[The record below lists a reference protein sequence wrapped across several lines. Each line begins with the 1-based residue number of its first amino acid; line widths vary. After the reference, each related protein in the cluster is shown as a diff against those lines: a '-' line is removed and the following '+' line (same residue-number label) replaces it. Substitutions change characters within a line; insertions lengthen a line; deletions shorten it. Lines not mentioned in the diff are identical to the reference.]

1 MNLKSCSKGT
11 LLKRIQDLEKI
22 RTFGLV
28 WENKPEA
35 VAEFCKNNLPVL
47 KENKALSI
55 NNNGIEN
62 ILIEGDSFH
71 ALSVLNYSHKSK
83 IDLIYIDPP
92 YNTGKKRE
100 FKYNDHWVDEND
112 SFKHSKWLSFMEK
125 RLVLAKNLLKE
136 TGTIFIAI
144 NDYEYAPLKL
154 LCDQIFTER
163 NFVASIC
170 WKSRDSISNDLLI
183 SKNHNYHLVYSK
195 NFSVLYKNKKAF
207 RLEKDLKGFSNPD
220 NDPRG
225 PWKSNPID
233 GPGGARKGNP
243 FYKFLGIEGFWRV
256 SKETMQEMYEDGLI
270 IKTKKALKQKYFL
283 SDAEQSGGETPSTWW
298 DDIGTTTHGTK
309 ELANIIGPNDF
320 NNPKPLSLLCKIIEL
335 AAPKNGI
342 ILDFMAG
349 SGTTGHAVM
358 IMNSLDNGK
367 RRFILNTNNEEQI
380 CTSICYPRLKNAI
393 KGYKSKKGKKEKGL
407 GGNLRFFST
416 DFVDASQTD
425 ANKRKLTLKA
435 SEILCLKENTFI
447 NKINTAD
454 FKLFEGECSFTG
466 IIFNNNKINAFK
478 KAISKINKP
487 ITIYIFSFGDDTFD
501 DEFKDL
507 KKTFTLSPIPEA
519 ILRVY
524 RSIFSK

>member
-163 NFVASIC
+163 NFV
-170 WKSRDSISNDLLI
+170 
-183 SKNHNYHLVYSK
+183 
-195 NFSVLYKNKKAF
+195 
-207 RLEKDLKGFSNPD
+207 
-220 NDPRG
+220 
-225 PWKSNPID
+225 
-233 GPGGARKGNP
+233 
-243 FYKFLGIEGFWRV
+243 V
-256 SKETMQEMYEDGLI
+256 S
-270 IKTKKALKQKYFL
+270 
-283 SDAEQSGGETPSTWW
+283 
-298 DDIGTTTHGTK
+298 
-309 ELANIIGPNDF
+309 
-320 NNPKPLSLLCKIIEL
+320 
-335 AAPKNGI
+335 
-342 ILDFMAG
+342 
-349 SGTTGHAVM
+349 
-358 IMNSLDNGK
+358 
-367 RRFILNTNNEEQI
+367 
-380 CTSICYPRLKNAI
+380 
-393 KGYKSKKGKKEKGL
+393 
-407 GGNLRFFST
+407 
-416 DFVDASQTD
+416 
-425 ANKRKLTLKA
+425 
-435 SEILCLKENTFI
+435 
-447 NKINTAD
+447 
-454 FKLFEGECSFTG
+454 
-466 IIFNNNKINAFK
+466 
-478 KAISKINKP
+478 
-487 ITIYIFSFGDDTFD
+487 
-501 DEFKDL
+501 
-507 KKTFTLSPIPEA
+507 
-519 ILRVY
+519 
-524 RSIFSK
+524 

>member
-1 MNLKSCSKGT
+1 MRVKGGNNYIQFVDDLLNINRLSKT
-11 LLKRIQDLEKI
+11 KYQEENYELLFFDNFNDLHIELSKKEEE
-22 RTFGLV
+22 FGL
-28 WENKPEA
+28 
-35 VAEFCKNNLPVL
+35 C
-47 KENKALSI
+47 
-55 NNNGIEN
+55 
-62 ILIEGDSFH
+62 
-71 ALSVLNYSHKSK
+71 
-83 IDLIYIDPP
+83 
-92 YNTGKKRE
+92 R
-100 FKYNDHWVDEND
+100 
-112 SFKHSKWLSFMEK
+112 M
-125 RLVLAKNLLKE
+125 
-136 TGTIFIAI
+136 IAG
-144 NDYEYAPLKL
+144 YA
-154 LCDQIFTER
+154 
-163 NFVASIC
+163 
-170 WKSRDSISNDLLI
+170 W
-183 SKNHNYHLVYSK
+183 
-195 NFSVLYKNKKAF
+195 
-207 RLEKDLKGFSNPD
+207 
-220 NDPRG
+220 

-447 NKINTAD
+447 NKINTA
-454 FKLFEGECSFTG
+454 
-466 IIFNNNKINAFK
+466 A
-478 KAISKINKP
+478 
-487 ITIYIFSFGDDTFD
+487 
-501 DEFKDL
+501 
-507 KKTFTLSPIPEA
+507 LS
-519 ILRVY
+519 
-524 RSIFSK
+524 